1 MDNRVDSNKAIK
13 AHPVE
18 PNTSGG
24 LVVRNQS
31 GFSTIYRLIDLSLV
45 TILYYSS
52 AAYYGTKI
60 DTTSL
65 ILLFINVICFQVS
78 AEGVELYRSWR
89 GHRTPEML
97 RAAAITWMLSILAHF
112 DYGVL
117 FRSGN

>member
-1 MDNRVDSNKAIK
+1 MDNRVESNKALK

-18 PNTSGG
+18 SNTNGG

-45 TILYYSS
+45 TILYYSA
-52 AAYYGTKI
+52 AAYYGTQI

-65 ILLFINVICFQVS
+65 ILLFVNVICFQIS

-97 RAAAITWMLSILAHF
+97 RAAAITWTLS
-112 DYGVL
+112 VL
-117 FRSGN
+117 GTMSMGYFFVQ

>member
-60 DTTSL
+60 ELQAYPS
-65 ILLFINVICFQVS
+65 ILMFCFQV
-78 AEGVELYRSWR
+78 
-89 GHRTPEML
+89 PQ
-97 RAAAITWMLSILAHF
+97 RA
-112 DYGVL
+112 
-117 FRSGN
+117 